1 MSAENEETL
10 QRVRKERDL
19 FLRLLEL
26 SSQDDPTDFLRSALH
41 LVLDLAGARKGY
53 LELHDGGD
61 GPPRWSMAVGC
72 TDDELEG
79 IREAVSHGIIA
90 RAMAS
95 GQTVATASALTD
107 PRFSGYQSVQVNR
120 IEAVLC
126 APVGQQDSGAPQ
138 GVLYLQDRADPGPF
152 DDDDSRHAELFA
164 RHLAPLVDRLLLRQD
179 ALDRTDPTRPWR
191 EKLDVEG
198 FAGRSAAVAEVLR
211 TVALVSPLDIGV
223 LISGPTGT
231 GKSEIARAIHR
242 NSPRSDGPLVEINC
256 AAIPETLVE
265 SELFGAV
272 PGAASGIT
280 RKMEGKVAAADGGTL
295 FLDEIAEL
303 PLGSQSKILQ
313 LLQSREYF
321 RLGSSKREV
330 ADIRIV
336 AASNRDLEDEV
347 REKRF
352 REDLYFRLNVVP
364 LRMPSLKERPEDI
377 PLLAEILLERA
388 LARHRLPRLR
398 LSPGALV
405 ALASAEWPGNVRE
418 LVNVVQRAA
427 VMASG
432 DGADVIEPRH
442 LFPGR
447 VPAPAGTEDSSATFQ
462 EATRQ
467 FQRQLLAQ
475 TLEATGW
482 NVSEAARRLDLA
494 RSYLY
499 DLIKAHGLQRS

>member
-1 MSAENEETL
+1 MTTQNDDTL

-26 SSQDDPTDFLRSALH
+26 SSQDDLTDFLRAALN

-53 LELHDGGD
+53 LELHDGSD
-61 GPPRWSMAVGC
+61 GPPRWFMAVGC
-72 TDDELEG
+72 TDEELEG

-95 GQTVATASALTD
+95 GQTIATASAQTD
-107 PRFSGYQSVQVNR
+107 PRFSSYQSVQVNR

-126 APVGQQDSGAPQ
+126 APIGERGGSAPQ
-138 GVLYLQDRADPGPF
+138 GVLYLQDRLAPGPF
-152 DDDDSRHAELFA
+152 DGDDTRHAELFA
-164 RHLAPLVDRLLLRQD
+164 RHLAPLVDRLLLRLD

-198 FAGRSAAVAEVLR
+198 FVGRSAAVAEVLR

-242 NSPRSDGPLVEINC
+242 NSPRRDGPLVELNC

-265 SELFGAV
+265 SELFGAAA
-272 PGAASGIT
+272 GAASGIT
-280 RKMEGKVAAADGGTL
+280 RKMVGKVASAEGGTL

-303 PLGSQSKILQ
+303 PLASQSKILQ

-330 ADIRIV
+330 ADIRVV
-336 AASNRDLEDEV
+336 AASNRDLAEEI

-352 REDLYFRLNVVP
+352 REDLFFRLNVVP
-364 LRMPSLKERPEDI
+364 LRMPSLAERPEDV

-388 LARHRLPRLR
+388 VHKHRLPHLR

-432 DGADVIEPRH
+432 DGTEIIEPRH
-442 LFPGR
+442 LFPGQI
-447 VPAPAGTEDSSATFQ
+447 PAPVGTADTSATFQ

-467 FQRQLLAQ
+467 FQRQLLSQ
-475 TLEATGW
+475 TLDATGW